1 MCLWAHC
8 VQVRFPF
15 KAICT
20 YSTISACIYRE
31 SLRLYRFPSA
41 LFPISS
47 CFLVIGVLF
56 HKGRYSVVTVCFFSA
71 CSVANLPFY
80 WIVLVRAF
88 AKVAE
93 PLWTGIGAL
102 ATHHCCVSLRS
113 SWWLDPPLFCFIRFC
128 GPEFSQIYL
137 HHPSAFSRFFFRP
150 GARWHLRFWEI
161 SNHWATWLKAI
172 FWQHRHWREE

>member
-1 MCLWAHC
+1 MQVLDYFYVSYGIFFSCYTSPMCLWAHC

-47 CFLVIGVLF
+47 CFLVIGMLF
-56 HKGRYSVVTVCFFSA
+56 HKGWYSVVTVCFFSA

-88 AKVAE
+88 AKVTE

-102 ATHHCCVSLRS
+102 TTHHCCVSAEFLMVRPSIILFYQVLRS
-113 SWWLDPPLFCFIRFC
+113 RVFTNLLASSVSILT
-128 GPEFSQIYL
+128 
-137 HHPSAFSRFFFRP
+137 FFFP
-150 GARWHLRFWEI
+150 ARC
-161 SNHWATWLKAI
+161 SMTS
-172 FWQHRHWREE
+172 